1 MTVRRERRIA
11 ILGAGIMGCSLALL
25 LARRGARVTLIDRAT
40 EPFGGASR
48 WNEGK
53 IHLGFLYAGDPSL
66 ETARK
71 LIPGGLAFRPIVEE
85 LVGRSIESA
94 IASSDDFY
102 LTHRDSIVDAAAM
115 AGYLTK
121 VMEELKPHDG
131 GSGYLS
137 DIRSARLRT
146 LAPNELSQ
154 MTTAPEILAGFQVP
168 ERSVQT
174 ARVADWFIDAV
185 RAEPRIESRFG
196 CRVTGLAQEK
206 TGWRIEATPAVES
219 PHEIVIN
226 ALWEG
231 RAAIDRAAGLGENGT
246 WSYRYRLSLF
256 ARAAKDCHLPN
267 ALIATGP
274 FGDIKNYNGRD
285 LYLSWYPA
293 GLLADLSEPDEG
305 VLPHHDASVSE
316 RLIENTV
323 TALTRFFPA
332 VRGALD
338 GARIAIGGGWIVAP
352 GGGSLADPGSDLHR
366 RDRFGVSRHG
376 SYISVDTG
384 KYSTAPWL
392 ASRIAEQILG

>member
-1 MTVRRERRIA
+1 MSRLESRIA

-25 LARRGARVTLIDRAT
+25 LARGGARVTLVDRAS

-53 IHLGFLYAGDPSL
+53 IHLGFLYAGDPTL
-66 ETARK
+66 ATARK
-71 LIPGGLAFRPIVEE
+71 MIPGGLSFRPIVEE

-94 IASSDDFY
+94 ITSSDDFY

-115 AGYLTK
+115 GHYLAM
-121 VMEELKPHDG
+121 VMEEVKAHG
-131 GSGYLS
+131 EGNRYLA
-137 DIRSARLRT
+137 DLRTARLT
-146 LAPNELSQ
+146 LLTPHELSQ
-154 MTTAPEILAGFQVP
+154 LTNAPEILAGFQVP

-174 ARVADWFIDAV
+174 ARLAEWFVDAV
-185 RAEPRIESRFG
+185 RSEPRIELRLG
-196 CRVTGLAQEK
+196 CGVTGLARDASV
-206 TGWRIEATPAVES
+206 WRIEATPAIES
-219 PHEIVIN
+219 SHDIVIN

-231 RAAIDRAAGLGENGT
+231 RAAIDRTAGLRENET

-256 ARAAKDCHLPN
+256 ARTAGNCRLPS

-293 GLLADLSEPDEG
+293 GLVADLSALDAA
-305 VLPHHDASVSE
+305 VLPHNDAGVSGE
-316 RLIENTV
+316 VIEKTV
-323 TALTRFFPA
+323 AALEGFFPGLRA
-332 VRGALD
+332 ALE
-338 GARIAIGGGWIVAP
+338 GARIAVGGGWIVAP
-352 GGGSLADPGSDLHR
+352 GGGSLADPTSELHR
-366 RDRFGVSRHG
+366 RDRFGVSRSD

-392 ASRIAEQILG
+392 ARRIAAEILD